1 MSKSFR
7 GRNLRELPAKGRG
20 FCVQCNRDNVKILNE
35 VEIDGAKVK
44 ICKICKATNKNKAKK
59 ESKAS

>member
-7 GRNLRELPAKGRG
+7 GRNLRELPASGRG
-20 FCVQCNRDNVKILNE
+20 LCVQCKREGVKILNE

-44 ICKICKATNKNKAKK
+44 ICKICKASNKNKAKK
-59 ESKAS
+59 AS

>member
-7 GRNLRELPAKGRG
+7 GRNLRELPASGRG
-20 FCVQCNRDNVKILNE
+20 LCVQCKREGVKILNE

-44 ICKICKATNKNKAKK
+44 ICKICKASNKNKSK
-59 ESKAS
+59 KAS